1 MRSSPHIINNEYLK
15 HIRVS
20 AKMADVVFLVLLL
33 LHVGSIIAWMG
44 GATLFV
50 SVLTPALR
58 RMSPT
63 SRSEFLLSALP
74 SYMRFIG
81 GSSIT
86 AAVAG
91 LALYAYITQVATSLA
106 PSSSG
111 QVYIQIGAVVTL
123 IVLLIAFGV
132 LIPTSRK
139 LVRLL
144 KESQKQVAPGGDAA
158 TSVQSVGLQKR
169 LGMAAR
175 FGVVL
180 LALTFI
186 LMIVGA
192 SI

>member
-1 MRSSPHIINNEYLK
+1 
-15 HIRVS
+15 
-20 AKMADVVFLVLLL
+20 MADAVFLVLLV

-58 RMSPT
+58 KMSPA
-63 SRSEFLLSALP
+63 SRSEFVLSVIP

-81 GSSIT
+81 GSSIA

-91 LALYAYITQVATSLA
+91 LALYAYITQAATSLA

-111 QVYIQIGAVVTL
+111 LIYIQIGAIVTL
-123 IVLLIAFGV
+123 IVLMIAFGV

-139 LVRLL
+139 LVDLL
-144 KESQKQVAPGGDAA
+144 KQSQKQPAPGGDSAMSA
-158 TSVQSVGLQKR
+158 QVGNLQKR

-175 FGVVL
+175 LGVL
-180 LALTFI
+180 LLGVTFI

>member
-1 MRSSPHIINNEYLK
+1 
-15 HIRVS
+15 
-20 AKMADVVFLVLLL
+20 MADAVFLVLLL
-33 LHVGSIIAWMG
+33 VHVGSIVAWMG

-50 SVLTPALR
+50 SVLSPALR
-58 RMSPT
+58 RMSPA
-63 SRSEFLLSALP
+63 SRGEFVLSVLP

-81 GSSIT
+81 GSSIA

-91 LALYAYITQVATSLA
+91 LALYGYITQVATSFA

-111 QVYIQIGAVVTL
+111 LIYIQIGAVVTL

-139 LVRLL
+139 LVGLL
-144 KESQKQVAPGGDAA
+144 KMSQKQATPGGDAA
-158 TSVQSVGLQKR
+158 TSAQVASLQKR

-175 FGVVL
+175 LGVFL
-180 LALTFI
+180 LALTLI

>member
-1 MRSSPHIINNEYLK
+1 
-15 HIRVS
+15 
-20 AKMADVVFLVLLL
+20 MADAVFLVLLV

-58 RMSPT
+58 RMSPAV
-63 SRSEFLLSALP
+63 RSEFVLSVIP

-81 GSSIT
+81 GSSIA

-106 PSSSG
+106 PSNSG
-111 QVYIQIGAVVTL
+111 LIYIQIGAVMTL

-139 LVRLL
+139 LVGLL
-144 KESQKQVAPGGDAA
+144 KQSQKQPAPGGNGAISA
-158 TSVQSVGLQKR
+158 QVASLQKK

-175 FGVVL
+175 IGVLL

>member
-1 MRSSPHIINNEYLK
+1 
-15 HIRVS
+15 
-20 AKMADVVFLVLLL
+20 MADAIFLVLLV

-58 RMSPT
+58 RMSPA
-63 SRSEFLLSALP
+63 SRGEFILSALP

-81 GSSIT
+81 GSSIA

-91 LALYAYITQVATSLA
+91 LAVYAYITQAATSLA
-106 PSSSG
+106 PTSSG
-111 QVYIQIGAVVTL
+111 LMYIQIGAVVTL
-123 IVLLIAFGV
+123 IVLLITFGV

-139 LVRLL
+139 LVALL
-144 KESQKQVAPGGDAA
+144 KQSQKQAGPSGDDTTSAQVA
-158 TSVQSVGLQKR
+158 SLQKR
-169 LGMAAR
+169 LGIAAR
-175 FGVVL
+175 LGVFL

>member
-1 MRSSPHIINNEYLK
+1 
-15 HIRVS
+15 
-20 AKMADVVFLVLLL
+20 MADAVFLVLLV

-58 RMSPT
+58 RMSPAA
-63 SRSEFLLSALP
+63 RGEFVVSVIP

-81 GSSIT
+81 GSSIA

-106 PSSSG
+106 PSNSG
-111 QVYIQIGAVVTL
+111 LIYIQAGAVVTL
-123 IVLLIAFGV
+123 IVLVIAFGV

-139 LVRLL
+139 LVGLL
-144 KESQKQVAPGGDAA
+144 KQSQKQGMPGNNSAMSA
-158 TSVQSVGLQKR
+158 QVGSLQKR

-175 FGVVL
+175 LGVFL

>member
-1 MRSSPHIINNEYLK
+1 
-15 HIRVS
+15 
-20 AKMADVVFLVLLL
+20 MADAVFVILLL
-33 LHVGSIIAWMG
+33 LHVGSIVAWMG

-58 RMSPT
+58 RMSPAA
-63 SRSEFLLSALP
+63 RGEFVVSVIP

-81 GSSIT
+81 GSSIA

-111 QVYIQIGAVVTL
+111 LIYVQIGAVVTL

-139 LVRLL
+139 LVGLL
-144 KESQKQVAPGGDAA
+144 KQSQKQAAPAGDSAMSAQVA
-158 TSVQSVGLQKR
+158 GLQKK

-175 FGVVL
+175 FGVLL
-180 LALTFI
+180 LAVTFI

>member
-1 MRSSPHIINNEYLK
+1 
-15 HIRVS
+15 
-20 AKMADVVFLVLLL
+20 MADAVFLVLLL
-33 LHVGSIIAWMG
+33 VHVGSIVAWMG

-50 SVLTPALR
+50 SVLSPALR
-58 RMSPT
+58 RMSPA
-63 SRSEFLLSALP
+63 SRGEFVLSVLP

-81 GSSIT
+81 GSSIA

-111 QVYIQIGAVVTL
+111 LIYVQVGAVVTL

-139 LVRLL
+139 LVGLL
-144 KESQKQVAPGGDAA
+144 KQSQKQSVPGGDATIGA
-158 TSVQSVGLQKR
+158 QVGNLQKR

-175 FGVVL
+175 LGVFL
-180 LALTFI
+180 LAVTFI

>member
-1 MRSSPHIINNEYLK
+1 
-15 HIRVS
+15 
-20 AKMADVVFLVLLL
+20 MADAVFLVLLV

-44 GATLFV
+44 GATVFV
-50 SVLTPALR
+50 SVLSPGLR

-63 SRSEFLLSALP
+63 SRGEFTVSMLP

-81 GSSIT
+81 GSSIG

-106 PSSSG
+106 PSNSG
-111 QVYIQIGAVVTL
+111 LPYIQVGAVVTL
-123 IVLLIAFGV
+123 IVLLIAFGI

-139 LVRLL
+139 LVALL
-144 KESQKQVAPGGDAA
+144 KQSQGEPAADAVVTAQVA
-158 TSVQSVGLQKR
+158 GLQKR

-175 FGVVL
+175 LGVL
-180 LALTFI
+180 LLAVTFI

>member
-1 MRSSPHIINNEYLK
+1 
-15 HIRVS
+15 
-20 AKMADVVFLVLLL
+20 MADAVFLVLLI

-44 GATLFV
+44 GAALFV

-58 RMSPT
+58 KMSPA
-63 SRSEFLLSALP
+63 SRGEFVVSVIP

-81 GSSIT
+81 GSSIA

-106 PSSSG
+106 PSGSG
-111 QVYIQIGAVVTL
+111 AFYIQIGAVVTL
-123 IVLLIAFGV
+123 IVLVIAFGV

-139 LVRLL
+139 LVGLL
-144 KESQKQVAPGGDAA
+144 KQAAPDGDSAISA
-158 TSVQSVGLQKR
+158 RVGSLQKR

-175 FGVVL
+175 LGVFL
-180 LALTFI
+180 LAVTFI

-192 SI
+192 NI

>member
-1 MRSSPHIINNEYLK
+1 
-15 HIRVS
+15 
-20 AKMADVVFLVLLL
+20 MADAVFVILLL
-33 LHVGSIIAWMG
+33 LHVGSIVAWMG

-58 RMSPT
+58 RMSPAA
-63 SRSEFLLSALP
+63 RGEVVLSVIP

-81 GSSIT
+81 GSSIA

-91 LALYAYITQVATSLA
+91 LALYAYITQVTTSLA

-111 QVYIQIGAVVTL
+111 LIYVQVGAVVTL

-139 LVRLL
+139 LVGLL
-144 KESQKQVAPGGDAA
+144 KQSQKQAAPGGDSAMSA
-158 TSVQSVGLQKR
+158 QVAGLQKR

-175 FGVVL
+175 LGVFL

>member
-1 MRSSPHIINNEYLK
+1 
-15 HIRVS
+15 
-20 AKMADVVFLVLLL
+20 MADAVFLVLLV

-58 RMSPT
+58 RMSPA
-63 SRSEFLLSALP
+63 SRGEFTVSVIP

-81 GSSIT
+81 GSSIA

-91 LALYAYITQVATSLA
+91 LALYAYITQSATSLA
-106 PSSSG
+106 PSNSG
-111 QVYIQIGAVVTL
+111 LFYIQIGAVVTL

-139 LVRLL
+139 LVGLL
-144 KESQKQVAPGGDAA
+144 NQSQKQVAPGGDAA
-158 TSVQSVGLQKR
+158 MSAQVGNLQKR

-175 FGVVL
+175 LGVFL
-180 LALTFI
+180 LAVTFV

>member
-1 MRSSPHIINNEYLK
+1 MMETRSI
-15 HIRVS
+15 
-20 AKMADVVFLVLLL
+20 KMADAVFLVLLII
-33 LHVGSIIAWMG
+33 HVGSIIAWMG

-58 RMSPT
+58 KMSPG
-63 SRSEFLLSALP
+63 SRGEFFVSVIP

-81 GSSIT
+81 GSSIA

-106 PSSSG
+106 PSGSG
-111 QVYIQIGAVVTL
+111 AIYIQIGAVVTL
-123 IVLLIAFGV
+123 IVLVIAFGV

-139 LVRLL
+139 LVGLL
-144 KESQKQVAPGGDAA
+144 KQAAPGGDSAISA
-158 TSVQSVGLQKR
+158 QVGSLQKR

-175 FGVVL
+175 LGVFL
-180 LALTFI
+180 LAVTFV

-192 SI
+192 NI

>member
-1 MRSSPHIINNEYLK
+1 
-15 HIRVS
+15 
-20 AKMADVVFLVLLL
+20 MADAVFLVLLV

-58 RMSPT
+58 RMSPAA
-63 SRSEFLLSALP
+63 RGEFVVSVIP

-81 GSSIT
+81 GSSIA

-91 LALYAYITQVATSLA
+91 LALYAYITQVVTSLA
-106 PSSSG
+106 PSNSG
-111 QVYIQIGAVVTL
+111 LAYIQAGAVVTL
-123 IVLLIAFGV
+123 IVLVIAFGV

-139 LVRLL
+139 LVGLL
-144 KESQKQVAPGGDAA
+144 KQSQKQGMPGNDSPMSAQVV
-158 TSVQSVGLQKR
+158 SLQKR

-175 FGVVL
+175 LGVFL

>member
-1 MRSSPHIINNEYLK
+1 
-15 HIRVS
+15 
-20 AKMADVVFLVLLL
+20 MADAVFLVLLL
-33 LHVGSIIAWMG
+33 VHVGSIVAWMG

-50 SVLTPALR
+50 SVLSPALR
-58 RMSPT
+58 RMSPA
-63 SRSEFLLSALP
+63 SRGEFVLSVLP
-74 SYMRFIG
+74 SYMRSIG
-81 GSSIT
+81 GSSIA

-111 QVYIQIGAVVTL
+111 LIYVQVGAVVTL

-139 LVRLL
+139 LVGLL
-144 KESQKQVAPGGDAA
+144 KQSQKQSVPGGDATIGA
-158 TSVQSVGLQKR
+158 QVGNLQKR

-175 FGVVL
+175 LGVFL
-180 LALTFI
+180 LAVTFI

-192 SI
+192 SN

>member
-1 MRSSPHIINNEYLK
+1 
-15 HIRVS
+15 
-20 AKMADVVFLVLLL
+20 MADVVFLVLLV

-58 RMSPT
+58 RMSPAA
-63 SRSEFLLSALP
+63 RGEFVLSVIP

-81 GSSIT
+81 GSSIA

-111 QVYIQIGAVVTL
+111 LIYVQIGAVVTL

-139 LVRLL
+139 LVELL
-144 KESQKQVAPGGDAA
+144 KPQKQAAPGGDSAMSA
-158 TSVQSVGLQKR
+158 QVAGLQKK

-175 FGVVL
+175 FGVLL

>member
-1 MRSSPHIINNEYLK
+1 MK
-15 HIRVS
+15 HRRVS
-20 AKMADVVFLVLLL
+20 TRMADAVFLVLLV

-50 SVLTPALR
+50 SVLTPAVR
-58 RMSPT
+58 RMSPAA
-63 SRSEFLLSALP
+63 RGEFVVSVIP

-81 GSSIT
+81 GSSI
-86 AAVAG
+86 AAAAAG
-91 LALYAYITQVATSLA
+91 LALYAYITQVVTSLA
-106 PSSSG
+106 PSNSG
-111 QVYIQIGAVVTL
+111 LVYIQAGAVVTL
-123 IVLLIAFGV
+123 IVLVIAFGV

-139 LVRLL
+139 LVGLL
-144 KESQKQVAPGGDAA
+144 KQSQKQAMTGNDSAKSA
-158 TSVQSVGLQKR
+158 QVGSLQKR

-175 FGVVL
+175 LGVFL

>member
-1 MRSSPHIINNEYLK
+1 
-15 HIRVS
+15 
-20 AKMADVVFLVLLL
+20 MADAVFIVLLV

-50 SVLTPALR
+50 SVLAPSVR
-58 RMSPT
+58 RMSPA
-63 SRSEFLLSALP
+63 SRDEFTLSVLP

-81 GSSIT
+81 GSSIA

-91 LALYAYITQVATSLA
+91 LALYVYITQTGPPLA

-111 QVYIQIGAVVTL
+111 LPYIQIGAVVTL

-139 LVRLL
+139 LVGLL
-144 KESQKQVAPGGDAA
+144 KLSQKQATPGGDAA
-158 TSVQSVGLQKR
+158 TSAQVAGLQRR

-175 FGVVL
+175 LGVL
-180 LALTFI
+180 LLAVTFV

>member
-1 MRSSPHIINNEYLK
+1 MK
-15 HIRVS
+15 HRRVS
-20 AKMADVVFLVLLL
+20 TRMADAVFLVLLV

-58 RMSPT
+58 RMSPAA
-63 SRSEFLLSALP
+63 RGEFVVSVIP

-81 GSSIT
+81 GSSIA

-91 LALYAYITQVATSLA
+91 LALYAYITQVVTSLA
-106 PSSSG
+106 PSNSG
-111 QVYIQIGAVVTL
+111 LVYIQTGAVVTV
-123 IVLLIAFGV
+123 IVLVIAFGV

-139 LVRLL
+139 LVGLL
-144 KESQKQVAPGGDAA
+144 KQSQKQGMPGNDSAMSA
-158 TSVQSVGLQKR
+158 QVGSLQKR

-175 FGVVL
+175 LGVFL

>member
-1 MRSSPHIINNEYLK
+1 VGTRSIK
-15 HIRVS
+15 M
-20 AKMADVVFLVLLL
+20 MADAVFLVLLI

-58 RMSPT
+58 KMSPG
-63 SRSEFLLSALP
+63 SRGEFVVSVIP

-81 GSSIT
+81 GSSIA

-106 PSSSG
+106 PSGSG
-111 QVYIQIGAVVTL
+111 AIYIQIGAVVTL
-123 IVLLIAFGV
+123 IVLVIAFGV

-139 LVRLL
+139 LVGLL
-144 KESQKQVAPGGDAA
+144 KQAAPGGDSAISA
-158 TSVQSVGLQKR
+158 QVGSLQKR

-175 FGVVL
+175 LGVFL
-180 LALTFI
+180 LAVTFI

-192 SI
+192 NI

>member
-1 MRSSPHIINNEYLK
+1 
-15 HIRVS
+15 
-20 AKMADVVFLVLLL
+20 MADAVFLVLRV

-58 RMSPT
+58 RMSPA
-63 SRSEFLLSALP
+63 SRGEFVLSVIP

-81 GSSIT
+81 GSSIA

-91 LALYAYITQVATSLA
+91 LALYAYIAQVATSLA
-106 PSSSG
+106 PSTSG
-111 QVYIQIGAVVTL
+111 LIYIQIGAIVTL

-132 LIPTSRK
+132 LIPTRRK
-139 LVRLL
+139 LVGLL
-144 KESQKQVAPGGDAA
+144 QQSEKQAVPGGVA
-158 TSVQSVGLQKR
+158 TMSAQVGNLQKR
-169 LGMAAR
+169 LGMAALL
-175 FGVVL
+175 VVFI

-186 LMIVGA
+186 LVIVGS

>member
-1 MRSSPHIINNEYLK
+1 
-15 HIRVS
+15 
-20 AKMADVVFLVLLL
+20 MADAVFLVLLV

-58 RMSPT
+58 RMSPA
-63 SRSEFLLSALP
+63 SRGEFVVSAIP
-74 SYMRFIG
+74 PYMRFIG
-81 GSSIT
+81 GSSIA

-111 QVYIQIGAVVTL
+111 LGYIQIGAVVTL
-123 IVLLIAFGV
+123 IVLLIAFGI
-132 LIPTSRK
+132 LIPTSRR
-139 LVRLL
+139 LVALV
-144 KESQKQVAPGGDAA
+144 KQSQKQAAPGGDEAMSA
-158 TSVQSVGLQKR
+158 QVASLQKR

-175 FGVVL
+175 VGVLL

-186 LMIVGA
+186 LMLVGA

>member
-1 MRSSPHIINNEYLK
+1 M
-15 HIRVS
+15 
-20 AKMADVVFLVLLL
+20 
-33 LHVGSIIAWMG
+33 
-44 GATLFV
+44 FV
-50 SVLTPALR
+50 SVLAPSLR
-58 RMSPT
+58 RMSPA
-63 SRSEFLLSALP
+63 SRGEFTLSVLP

-81 GSSIT
+81 GSSIA

-106 PSSSG
+106 PSGSG
-111 QVYIQIGAVVTL
+111 LIYIQIGAVVTL

-139 LVRLL
+139 LVGLL
-144 KESQKQVAPGGDAA
+144 KMSQKQATPGGDAA
-158 TSVQSVGLQKR
+158 TSAQAASLQKR

-175 FGVVL
+175 LGVFL
-180 LALTFI
+180 LTLTLI

>member
-1 MRSSPHIINNEYLK
+1 MK
-15 HIRVS
+15 HRLGLDRMS
-20 AKMADVVFLVLLL
+20 DAVFLVLLV

-58 RMSPT
+58 RMSPAA
-63 SRSEFLLSALP
+63 RGEFVVSVIP

-81 GSSIT
+81 GSSIA

-91 LALYAYITQVATSLA
+91 LALYAYITQVVTSLA

-111 QVYIQIGAVVTL
+111 LVYIQAGAVMTL
-123 IVLLIAFGV
+123 IVLVIAFGV

-139 LVRLL
+139 LVGLL
-144 KESQKQVAPGGDAA
+144 KQSQKQGMPGNDSAMSA
-158 TSVQSVGLQKR
+158 QVGSLQKR

-175 FGVVL
+175 LGVFL